1 MSTLKLMPSAKDGL
15 LSPFP
20 VVTPGFIQSL
30 GKRRADS
37 RARVKLATLAEH
49 LAAMIES
56 LDEVERGVPE
66 SEKPKV
72 GDLLDSLNGAYQKA
86 SRLSREMAQEAA
98 QG

>member
-1 MSTLKLMPSAKDGL
+1 MSTLKLMPSAKDGF

-20 VVTPGFIQSL
+20 IVTPRFIQSL

-37 RARVKLATLAEH
+37 KARVKLATLAEH
-49 LAAMIES
+49 LAAMIDA

-72 GDLLDSLNGAYQKA
+72 GELLDDLNGAYQKA
-86 SRLSREMAQEAA
+86 TGLAREMAREV